1 MLKKSL
7 VLSGALVFATAG
19 LANDIESYLGIGGGV
34 DWSRFKE
41 NVTYTA
47 PGIYKSSSITET
59 KSAFSMK
66 LTGGAIVDQNHR
78 LSLSYI
84 PVFKSYY
91 NIHNF
96 LGAYDY
102 LYSLDG
108 DKKIYGGI
116 HLGFANFKGKKDASV
131 YGDKTAF
138 AYGLQGGLIYELDR
152 NLELDFGLM
161 YTKHDAKLKYQ
172 ETVGAGV
179 YNSTAKLEH
188 SLSALVGINYKF

>member
-34 DWSRFKE
+34 DWSRLKGHS
-41 NVTYTA
+41 VTTDVGSYESHSA
-47 PGIYKSSSITET
+47 TET
-59 KSAFSMK
+59 KSTFSMK
-66 LTGGAIVDQNHR
+66 LTGGVIVDQNHR